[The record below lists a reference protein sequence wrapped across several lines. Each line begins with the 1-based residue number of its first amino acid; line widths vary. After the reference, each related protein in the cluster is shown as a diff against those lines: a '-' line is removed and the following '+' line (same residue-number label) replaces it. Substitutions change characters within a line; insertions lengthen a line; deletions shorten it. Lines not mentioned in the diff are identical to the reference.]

1 MSPLPPA
8 TPARPRPGRRLKALG
23 AMLALA
29 AAAFVTGLLVFNDVV
44 MPRLVHRVN
53 EQRVPDLTNLTY
65 EQAEK
70 LLVSRGL
77 IITRSGERFDPGVP
91 RGFVMAQEP
100 SAETPLRGTRRVSVV
115 VSLGEE
121 FSSVPELF
129 GESVR
134 TAAGLLSRAGLR
146 LGTTTHAHSEDVGEG
161 LIAATDPPAE
171 SVLPRD
177 AAVGL
182 LISNGGSEESFVMPE
197 LLGKEIGGV
206 RRQLEA
212 YGFRVF
218 TPPAAPS
225 IGTIVFQDPAPG
237 LRITRQTQI
246 LVQATG
252 RLIR

>member
-1 MSPLPPA
+1 MSPRPAA
-8 TPARPRPGRRLKALG
+8 TPSRPSPGRRIKAFA

-29 AAAFVTGLLVFNDVV
+29 SVAFVTGLLVFNDFV

-70 LLVSRGL
+70 MLVSRGL
-77 IITRSGERFDPGVP
+77 MITRSGERFDPGVP
-91 RGFVMAQEP
+91 RGFVMSQEP
-100 SAETPLRGTRRVSVV
+100 PPETPFRGARRISVV

-146 LGTTTHAHSEDVGEG
+146 LGTTTHAPSEDVGEG

-177 AAVGL
+177 AAVGM
-182 LISNGGSEESFVMPE
+182 LISNGGTEESFVMPD
-197 LLGKEIGGV
+197 LLGREIQGV

-212 YGFRVF
+212 FGFRVY